1 LCQLSL
7 FLLEANNCMCTIVNT
22 SHIMPLNAD
31 NADNAVL
38 CVPFD
43 TWCVASEWPNT
54 ELSWM
59 NSRCFPWSVLISDGT
74 TFAHSISISANV
86 VCGKAVS
93 YGCEYWM
100 PRRYLQLST
109 GCAPCTCRD
118 AGGVADSRPEL
129 NRCSVEGR
137 ERARRHPHWNPPSAR
152 PHARDPE
159 KKENRSWI
167 SIRS

>member
-1 LCQLSL
+1 ML
-7 FLLEANNCMCTIVNT
+7 FFVCHLIRDVLRVNGRT
-22 SHIMPLNAD
+22 RG
-31 NADNAVL
+31 
-38 CVPFD
+38 
-43 TWCVASEWPNT
+43 
-54 ELSWM
+54 LSWM
-59 NSRCFPWSVLISDGT
+59 NSRCFPWSVLIADGT

-137 ERARRHPHWNPPSAR
+137 ERARRRPHWNPTSAR
-152 PHARDPE
+152 PHARESE
-159 KKENRSWI
+159 KRENIDLEFQSAVKNLFFFFMHSCDWNKKIYKTLLYVRHQYF
-167 SIRS
+167 